1 LRVPEWE
8 GRSGRR
14 HCAKQRTSTSL
25 VTSAKRGVAT
35 KPPASRM
42 ASVLESDVS
51 HSSATATM
59 ERPHRAEDRREAL
72 AAARGWRGAEKD
84 VEDAGDGLSAGALL
98 VEGLAEQAGD
108 AILRFGPPIAA

>member
-1 LRVPEWE
+1 
-8 GRSGRR
+8 
-14 HCAKQRTSTSL
+14 
-25 VTSAKRGVAT
+25 
-35 KPPASRM
+35 M

-98 VEGLAEQAGD
+98 VEGLAEQAGG
-108 AILRFGPPIAA
+108 AILRFGPPIACVKVDVRECERIREWRKSNPREGGGL

>member
-1 LRVPEWE
+1 
-8 GRSGRR
+8 
-14 HCAKQRTSTSL
+14 
-25 VTSAKRGVAT
+25 
-35 KPPASRM
+35 M

-84 VEDAGDGLSAGALL
+84 VEDAGEGLSAGALL
-98 VEGLAEQAGD
+98 VEGLAEQAGG
-108 AILRFGPPIAA
+108 AILRFGPPIVYSGRRLLRTARRRRTDPLPLSPPPA

>member
-1 LRVPEWE
+1 
-8 GRSGRR
+8 
-14 HCAKQRTSTSL
+14 
-25 VTSAKRGVAT
+25 
-35 KPPASRM
+35 M
-42 ASVLESDVS
+42 LESDVS

-98 VEGLAEQAGD
+98 VEGLAEQAGG
-108 AILRFGPPIAA
+108 AILRFGPPIAAGKSGLLSLYTSIVRNLFSLSVRTFY